1 MKHASICRCQFGVLG
16 RRILVR
22 IKQLKKERF
31 TLLRVLQFV
40 YDKFTEFETHV
51 VLSADDALRGRK
63 ALKELEYVAL
73 KSVNMKR

>member
-1 MKHASICRCQFGVLG
+1 M
-16 RRILVR
+16 R
-22 IKQLKKERF
+22 IKKLKKERF

-40 YDKFTEFETHV
+40 YEKFTEFETHV
-51 VLSADDALRGRK
+51 VLSAEDATRGRK

>member
-1 MKHASICRCQFGVLG
+1 MH
-16 RRILVR
+16 
-22 IKQLKKERF
+22 IKKLKKERF

-40 YDKFTEFETHV
+40 YDKFTKFETHV
-51 VLSADDALRGRK
+51 VLSAEDATRGRK

>member
-1 MKHASICRCQFGVLG
+1 MH
-16 RRILVR
+16 
-22 IKQLKKERF
+22 IKKLKKERF

-51 VLSADDALRGRK
+51 VLSAEDATRGRK

>member
-1 MKHASICRCQFGVLG
+1 M
-16 RRILVR
+16 R

-51 VLSADDALRGRK
+51 ALTTEDTRRGRK
-63 ALKELEYVAL
+63 ALKELEHIAL
-73 KSVNMKR
+73 KSVNVKR

>member
-1 MKHASICRCQFGVLG
+1 M
-16 RRILVR
+16 
-22 IKQLKKERF
+22 
-31 TLLRVLQFV
+31 VLQFV

-51 VLSADDALRGRK
+51 VLAAEDATRGRK